1 MTGQVTPSCVQKSKS
16 AVVMGTPCNNIS
28 RAAFPPAMSL
38 FLGGNERLGRGKRL
52 RYEMTKKEE
61 NEKETISYVL
71 VWC

>member
-1 MTGQVTPSCVQKSKS
+1 
-16 AVVMGTPCNNIS
+16 MGTPCNNIS